1 MFRTPVPKKLMVAQ
15 KGAVG
20 RSGRKERFSGLA
32 PKNEADS
39 SRRMVAEYALAE
51 RISVVLDL
59 QTSFLL
65 KFL

>member
-20 RSGRKERFSGLA
+20 RSGFPVLLGRTKQIAQDVLIT
-32 PKNEADS
+32 K
-39 SRRMVAEYALAE
+39 YALAE
-51 RISVVLDL
+51 GVSVVLDL